1 MEVAT
6 DGIYFIIYVTYIIV
20 TTTCFALSSVL
31 YLTKGIK
38 TPLSNNKSYIKGKNL
53 IATGILMEG
62 FVHLLMFITIV
73 LGYDY
78 QNMYEFVIPTIF
90 FIQIIVIYA
99 GLQTFLYSKV
109 NVSYRLGVYMSV
121 PIVVIA
127 LIHYAI
133 FFIPGIHAIVDSN
146 NLTASYDAYLECATS
161 RVLDA
166 LLTAYVV
173 TISSIGIYFLVV
185 SKVRFLS
192 HIRHY
197 HDGEV
202 CSKCTWIHILVWS
215 LIVFYIL
222 CCVTIL
228 VTTPEFNVT
237 SLWTQFVLSII
248 ITISTLNI
256 QEIYLHLGKAFGNAD
271 TNGETQQTEAAANGD
286 DNGEEP
292 DPESNDGDP
301 ISVIIDRWINRGDR
315 PYLAEGLTINKVAEQ
330 MNLNKRL
337 LSQYLNNVLCQN
349 FNAWLNEL
357 KVNEVK
363 RIIEEEPSQNFNNIA
378 NRVGFNDAAAMTKIF
393 KSVCGMTPTM
403 YRNSLIKM
411 K

>member
-1 MEVAT
+1 ME
-6 DGIYFIIYVTYIIV
+6 DIYFIIYLTYIIV
-20 TTTCFALSSVL
+20 TATCFALSSVL

-53 IATGILMEG
+53 IATSILMEG
-62 FVHLLMFITIV
+62 FVHLLMFITIL

-90 FIQIIVIYA
+90 FVQVIVIYA

-109 NVSYRLGVYMSV
+109 NVSYRLGVYMTL

-133 FFIPGIHAIVDSN
+133 FFIPSLHALVDGD
-146 NLTASYDAYLECATS
+146 NLTASYDAYLKCATS

-173 TISSIGIYFLVV
+173 IITSIGVYFLVV

-192 HIRHY
+192 HIRQY
-197 HDGEV
+197 HDGEE
-202 CSKCTWIHILVWS
+202 CSKCMWIHTLVWS
-215 LIVFYIL
+215 LIVFYVL
-222 CCVTIL
+222 CCITIL

-237 SLWTQFVLSII
+237 SLWIQFVLSII

-271 TNGETQQTEAAANGD
+271 TNGETQQIEAADNGD
-286 DNGEEP
+286 
-292 DPESNDGDP
+292 DP
-301 ISVIIDRWINRGDR
+301 ISVIIDRWVNRGDR
-315 PYLAEGLTINKVAEQ
+315 PYLAKGLTVNQVAEQ
-330 MNLNKRL
+330 MCLNKRL
-337 LSQYLNNVLCQN
+337 LSQYLNNVLNQN
-349 FNAWLNEL
+349 FNAWLNDL
-357 KVNEVK
+357 KVKEVK
-363 RIIEEEPSQNFNNIA
+363 RIIEEEPSQNFNTIA
-378 NRVGFNDAAAMTKIF
+378 NRVGFNDAPSMTKIF
-393 KSVCGMTPTM
+393 KSVCGMTPIM
-403 YRNSLIKM
+403 YRNSLEKE
-411 K
+411 

>member
-1 MEVAT
+1 MEAAI

-53 IATGILMEG
+53 IATSLLLEGI
-62 FVHLLMFITIV
+62 VHLLMFITIV

-78 QNMYEFVIPTIF
+78 QNMYEFAIPTIF
-90 FIQIIVIYA
+90 FVQVIVIYA
-99 GLQTFLYSKV
+99 GVQTFFYSKV

-133 FFIPGIHAIVDSN
+133 FFIPSLHALVDSD

-173 TISSIGIYFLVV
+173 VITSIGVYFLVV

-222 CCVTIL
+222 CCITIL

-271 TNGETQQTEAAANGD
+271 TNGETQQTEAA
-286 DNGEEP
+286 DNG
-292 DPESNDGDP
+292 GDP
-301 ISVIIDRWINRGDR
+301 ISVIIDRWVNRGDH
-315 PYLAEGLTINKVAEQ
+315 PYLAEGLTVNKVAEQ
-330 MNLNKRL
+330 MCLNKRL
-337 LSQYLNNVLCQN
+337 LSQYLNNVLNQN
-349 FNAWLNEL
+349 FNTWLNEL
-357 KVNEVK
+357 KVKEVK
-363 RIIEEEPSQNFNNIA
+363 RIIEEEPSQSFNTIA
-378 NRVGFNDAAAMTKIF
+378 IRVGFTDALSMTKIF

-403 YRNSLIKM
+403 YRNSLQKE
-411 K
+411 

>member
-1 MEVAT
+1 MEAAI

-53 IATGILMEG
+53 IATSLLMEG

-90 FIQIIVIYA
+90 FVQVIVIYA

-109 NVSYRLGVYMSV
+109 NVSYRLGVYMSL

-133 FFIPGIHAIVDSN
+133 FFIPSLHALVDSD
-146 NLTASYDAYLECATS
+146 NLTASYDAYLECTTS

-173 TISSIGIYFLVV
+173 VITSIGVYFLVV

-197 HDGEV
+197 HDGEI

-271 TNGETQQTEAAANGD
+271 TNGETQQTEAADNGD
-286 DNGEEP
+286 
-292 DPESNDGDP
+292 DP
-301 ISVIIDRWINRGDR
+301 ISVIIDRWVNRGDR
-315 PYLAEGLTINKVAEQ
+315 PYLADGLTVNKVAEQ
-330 MNLNKRL
+330 MCLNKRL
-337 LSQYLNNVLCQN
+337 LSQYLNNVLNQN
-349 FNAWLNEL
+349 FNTWLNEL
-357 KVNEVK
+357 KVKEVK
-363 RIIEEEPSQNFNNIA
+363 RIIEEEPSQSFNTIA
-378 NRVGFNDAAAMTKIF
+378 NRVGFTDAPSMTKIF

-403 YRNSLIKM
+403 YRNSLQKE
-411 K
+411 

>member
-6 DGIYFIIYVTYIIV
+6 NGIYFIIYVTYIIV

-53 IATGILMEG
+53 IATSLLLEG
-62 FVHLLMFITIV
+62 FVHLLMFITTV

-133 FFIPGIHAIVDSN
+133 FFIPSLHALVDSD
-146 NLTASYDAYLECATS
+146 NLTASYDAYLECTTS

-173 TISSIGIYFLVV
+173 VITSIGVYFLVV

-197 HDGEV
+197 HDGEI

-256 QEIYLHLGKAFGNAD
+256 QEIYLNLGPAFGNA
-271 TNGETQQTEAAANGD
+271 NANSEEQQTDAAANGD

-292 DPESNDGDP
+292 ATESNDGDP
-301 ISVIIDRWINRGDR
+301 ISVIIDRWVNRGDR
-315 PYLAEGLTINKVAEQ
+315 PYLADGLTVNKVAEQ
-330 MNLNKRL
+330 MCLNKRL
-337 LSQYLNNVLCQN
+337 FSQYLNNVLNQN

-357 KVNEVK
+357 KV
-363 RIIEEEPSQNFNNIA
+363 
-378 NRVGFNDAAAMTKIF
+378 
-393 KSVCGMTPTM
+393 
-403 YRNSLIKM
+403 
-411 K
+411 

>member
-6 DGIYFIIYVTYIIV
+6 EGIYFIIYVTYIIV

-31 YLTKGIK
+31 FLTKGIK

-62 FVHLLMFITIV
+62 FVHFLMFITIV
-73 LGYDY
+73 LGYKY

-90 FIQIIVIYA
+90 FVQVIIIYA
-99 GLQTFLYSKV
+99 GLQTFMCSKV
-109 NVSYRLGVYMSV
+109 NVSYRLGVYMSL
-121 PIVVIA
+121 PIVAIA
-127 LIHYAI
+127 LVHYAI
-133 FFIPGIHAIVDSN
+133 FFIPDLHALVDDGIDM
-146 NLTASYDAYLECATS
+146 ASYDAYLECATS

-173 TISSIGIYFLVV
+173 TISSIGIYFLTV
-185 SKVRFLS
+185 SKIRFLA
-192 HIRHY
+192 HIRKY
-197 HDGEV
+197 HNGEER
-202 CSKCTWIHILVWS
+202 SKCTWIHILVWS
-215 LIVFYIL
+215 LIVFYVL
-222 CCVTIL
+222 CCFTIL

-237 SLWTQFVLSII
+237 SLWIQFVLSII

-256 QEIYLHLGKAFGNAD
+256 QEIYLHLGQAFANASTNVEEQKADDAIDGA
-271 TNGETQQTEAAANGD
+271 
-286 DNGEEP
+286 DNGE
-292 DPESNDGDP
+292 DTAPENTDGDP
-301 ISVIIDRWINRGDR
+301 ISVIIDRWLNRSDR

-349 FNAWLNEL
+349 FNAWINEL

-363 RIIEEEPSQNFNNIA
+363 RIIEEEPSQNFNTIA
-378 NRVGFNDAAAMTKIF
+378 NRVGFNDAPAMTKVF

-403 YRNSLIKM
+403 YRNSLIKKM
-411 K
+411 

>member
-62 FVHLLMFITIV
+62 LRTPLLMFITIV

-146 NLTASYDAYLECATS
+146 NLAASYDAP
-161 RVLDA
+161 
-166 LLTAYVV
+166 
-173 TISSIGIYFLVV
+173 I
-185 SKVRFLS
+185 LS
-192 HIRHY
+192 VPRR
-197 HDGEV
+197 V
-202 CSKCTWIHILVWS
+202 CST
-215 LIVFYIL
+215 L
-222 CCVTIL
+222 CL
-228 VTTPEFNVT
+228 P
-237 SLWTQFVLSII
+237 
-248 ITISTLNI
+248 
-256 QEIYLHLGKAFGNAD
+256 
-271 TNGETQQTEAAANGD
+271 
-286 DNGEEP
+286 
-292 DPESNDGDP
+292 
-301 ISVIIDRWINRGDR
+301 
-315 PYLAEGLTINKVAEQ
+315 
-330 MNLNKRL
+330 
-337 LSQYLNNVLCQN
+337 
-349 FNAWLNEL
+349 
-357 KVNEVK
+357 
-363 RIIEEEPSQNFNNIA
+363 
-378 NRVGFNDAAAMTKIF
+378 
-393 KSVCGMTPTM
+393 PT
-403 YRNSLIKM
+403 
-411 K
+411 

>member
-1 MEVAT
+1 MEAAI

-53 IATGILMEG
+53 IATSLLLEGI
-62 FVHLLMFITIV
+62 VHLLMFITIV

-78 QNMYEFVIPTIF
+78 QNMYEFAIPTIF
-90 FIQIIVIYA
+90 FVQVIVIY
-99 GLQTFLYSKV
+99 GGVQTFLYSKV
-109 NVSYRLGVYMSV
+109 NVSYRLGVYMSL

-133 FFIPGIHAIVDSN
+133 FFIPDIHAIADSD
-146 NLTASYDAYLECATS
+146 NLTASYDAYLECTTS

-173 TISSIGIYFLVV
+173 VITSIGVYFLVV

-215 LIVFYIL
+215 LIAFYIL

-271 TNGETQQTEAAANGD
+271 TNGETQQTEAADNGD
-286 DNGEEP
+286 
-292 DPESNDGDP
+292 DP
-301 ISVIIDRWINRGDR
+301 ISVIIDRWVNRSDR
-315 PYLAEGLTINKVAEQ
+315 PYLAEGLTVNKVAEQ
-330 MNLNKRL
+330 MCLNKRL
-337 LSQYLNNVLCQN
+337 LSQYLNNVLNQN
-349 FNAWLNEL
+349 FNTWLNEL
-357 KVNEVK
+357 KVKEVK
-363 RIIEEEPSQNFNNIA
+363 RIIEEEPSQSFNTIA
-378 NRVGFNDAAAMTKIF
+378 IRVGFSDAPSMTKIF

-403 YRNSLIKM
+403 YRNSLQKE
-411 K
+411 

>member
-90 FIQIIVIYA
+90 FI
-99 GLQTFLYSKV
+99 
-109 NVSYRLGVYMSV
+109 
-121 PIVVIA
+121 
-127 LIHYAI
+127 
-133 FFIPGIHAIVDSN
+133 PGIHAIVDSN
-146 NLTASYDAYLECATS
+146 NLAASYDAYLECATS

-271 TNGETQQTEAAANGD
+271 TNGETQ
-286 DNGEEP
+286 
-292 DPESNDGDP
+292 
-301 ISVIIDRWINRGDR
+301 
-315 PYLAEGLTINKVAEQ
+315 
-330 MNLNKRL
+330 
-337 LSQYLNNVLCQN
+337 
-349 FNAWLNEL
+349 
-357 KVNEVK
+357 
-363 RIIEEEPSQNFNNIA
+363 
-378 NRVGFNDAAAMTKIF
+378 
-393 KSVCGMTPTM
+393 
-403 YRNSLIKM
+403 
-411 K
+411 

>member
-6 DGIYFIIYVTYIIV
+6 NGLFFIIYVTYIIV

-38 TPLSNNKSYIKGKNL
+38 TPLSNNKSYIRGKNL
-53 IATGILMEG
+53 LATGILLEG
-62 FVHLLMFITIV
+62 IVHLLMFITIV
-73 LGYDY
+73 LGYKY
-78 QNMYEFVIPTIF
+78 QNMYEFVIPSIF
-90 FIQIIVIYA
+90 FVQVIIIYA

-109 NVSYRLGVYMSV
+109 NVSYRLGVYMTL

-133 FFIPGIHAIVDSN
+133 FFIPSLHALVDGD
-146 NLTASYDAYLECATS
+146 NLTASYDAYLKCATS

-173 TISSIGIYFLVV
+173 VITSIGVYFLVV

-197 HDGEV
+197 HDGEE
-202 CSKCTWIHILVWS
+202 CSKCMWIHTLVWS
-215 LIVFYIL
+215 LIVFYVL
-222 CCVTIL
+222 CCITIL

-237 SLWTQFVLSII
+237 SLWIQFVLSII

-256 QEIYLHLGKAFGNAD
+256 QEIYLHLSPAFGNANA
-271 TNGETQQTEAAANGD
+271 NGEEQQTDAAANGD

-292 DPESNDGDP
+292 ATESNEGDP
-301 ISVIIDRWINRGDR
+301 ISVIIDRWVNRGDR
-315 PYLAEGLTINKVAEQ
+315 PYLAEGLTVNKVAEQ
-330 MNLNKRL
+330 MCLNKRL
-337 LSQYLNNVLCQN
+337 LSQYLNNVLNQN

-357 KVNEVK
+357 KVKEVK
-363 RIIEEEPSQNFNNIA
+363 RIIEEEPSQNFNTIA
-378 NRVGFNDAAAMTKIF
+378 NRVGFNDAPSMTKIF
-393 KSVCGMTPTM
+393 KAVCGMTPTM
-403 YRNSLIKM
+403 YRNSLDKE
-411 K
+411 

>member
-31 YLTKGIK
+31 FLTKGIK

-62 FVHLLMFITIV
+62 FVHFLMFITIV
-73 LGYDY
+73 LGYKY

-90 FIQIIVIYA
+90 FVQVIIIYA
-99 GLQTFLYSKV
+99 GLQTFMYSKV
-109 NVSYRLGVYMSV
+109 NVSYRLGVYMSL
-121 PIVVIA
+121 PIVAIA

-133 FFIPGIHAIVDSN
+133 FFIPDLHALVDGDN
-146 NLTASYDAYLECATS
+146 AMASYDAYLECATS

-173 TISSIGIYFLVV
+173 TISSIGIYFLTV
-185 SKVRFLS
+185 SKIRFLD
-192 HIRHY
+192 HIRKY
-197 HDGEV
+197 HDGEENG
-202 CSKCTWIHILVWS
+202 KCAWMHV
-215 LIVFYIL
+215 LIWTQIIFYVL

-237 SLWTQFVLSII
+237 SLWIQFVLFII

-256 QEIYLHLGKAFGNAD
+256 QEIYLHLGPAFGNASTD
-271 TNGETQQTEAAANGD
+271 GEAQQADGA
-286 DNGEEP
+286 DNGVETE
-292 DPESNDGDP
+292 PESNDGDP
-301 ISVIIDRWINRGDR
+301 ISVIIDRWVNRGDR
-315 PYLAEGLTINKVAEQ
+315 PYLADGLTVNKVAEQ
-330 MNLNKRL
+330 MCLNKRL
-337 LSQYLNNVLCQN
+337 LSQYLNNVLNQN
-349 FNAWLNEL
+349 FNAWINDL

-363 RIIEEEPSQNFNNIA
+363 RIIEEEPSQNFNTIA

-403 YRNSLIKM
+403 YRNSLIK
-411 K
+411 KK

>member
-6 DGIYFIIYVTYIIV
+6 EGIYFIIYVTYIIV

-31 YLTKGIK
+31 FLTKGIK

-62 FVHLLMFITIV
+62 FVHFLMFITIV
-73 LGYDY
+73 LGYKY

-90 FIQIIVIYA
+90 FVQVIIIYA
-99 GLQTFLYSKV
+99 GLQTFMYSKV
-109 NVSYRLGVYMSV
+109 NVSYRLGVYMSL
-121 PIVVIA
+121 PIVAIA
-127 LIHYAI
+127 LVHYAI
-133 FFIPGIHAIVDSN
+133 FFIPDLHALVDDGIDM
-146 NLTASYDAYLECATS
+146 ASYDAYLECATS

-173 TISSIGIYFLVV
+173 TISSIGIYFLTV
-185 SKVRFLS
+185 SKIRFLD
-192 HIRHY
+192 HIRKY
-197 HDGEV
+197 HDGEENG
-202 CSKCTWIHILVWS
+202 KCAWMHV
-215 LIVFYIL
+215 LIWTQIIFYVL

-237 SLWTQFVLSII
+237 SLWIQFVLSII

-256 QEIYLHLGKAFGNAD
+256 QEIYLHLGQAFGNASTD
-271 TNGETQQTEAAANGD
+271 VEEQKADDAIDGA
-286 DNGEEP
+286 DNGE
-292 DPESNDGDP
+292 DTVPENTDGDP
-301 ISVIIDRWINRGDR
+301 ISVIIDRWLNRSDR

-349 FNAWLNEL
+349 FNAWINEL

-363 RIIEEEPSQNFNNIA
+363 RIIEEEPSQNFNTIA
-378 NRVGFNDAAAMTKIF
+378 NRVGFNDAPAMTKVF

-403 YRNSLIKM
+403 YRNSLVK
-411 K
+411 

>member
-1 MEVAT
+1 
-6 DGIYFIIYVTYIIV
+6 
-20 TTTCFALSSVL
+20 
-31 YLTKGIK
+31 
-38 TPLSNNKSYIKGKNL
+38 
-53 IATGILMEG
+53 
-62 FVHLLMFITIV
+62 
-73 LGYDY
+73 
-78 QNMYEFVIPTIF
+78 
-90 FIQIIVIYA
+90 
-99 GLQTFLYSKV
+99 
-109 NVSYRLGVYMSV
+109 MS
-121 PIVVIA
+121 P
-127 LIHYAI
+127 
-133 FFIPGIHAIVDSN
+133 
-146 NLTASYDAYLECATS
+146 YDAYLECATS

-403 YRNSLIKM
+403 YRNSLIK
-411 K
+411 KK

>member
-6 DGIYFIIYVTYIIV
+6 EGIYFIIYVTYIIV

-31 YLTKGIK
+31 FLTKGIK

-62 FVHLLMFITIV
+62 FVHFLMFITIV
-73 LGYDY
+73 LGYRY

-90 FIQIIVIYA
+90 FVQVIIIYA
-99 GLQTFLYSKV
+99 GLQTFMYSKV
-109 NVSYRLGVYMSV
+109 NVSYRLGVYMSL
-121 PIVVIA
+121 PIVAIV

-133 FFIPGIHAIVDSN
+133 FFIPGLHALVDGDIDM
-146 NLTASYDAYLECATS
+146 TSYDAYLECATS

-173 TISSIGIYFLVV
+173 TISSIGIYFLTV
-185 SKVRFLS
+185 SKIRFLA
-192 HIRHY
+192 HIRKY
-197 HDGEV
+197 HNGEER
-202 CSKCTWIHILVWS
+202 SKCTWIHILVWS
-215 LIVFYIL
+215 LIVFYVL
-222 CCVTIL
+222 CCFTIL

-237 SLWTQFVLSII
+237 SLWIQFVLSII

-256 QEIYLHLGKAFGNAD
+256 QEIYLHLGQAFANASTNVEEQKADDAIDGA
-271 TNGETQQTEAAANGD
+271 
-286 DNGEEP
+286 DNGAET
-292 DPESNDGDP
+292 DSESNDGDP

-337 LSQYLNNVLCQN
+337 LSQYLIMCCV
-349 FNAWLNEL
+349 
-357 KVNEVK
+357 
-363 RIIEEEPSQNFNNIA
+363 RIS
-378 NRVGFNDAAAMTKIF
+378 
-393 KSVCGMTPTM
+393 TPG
-403 YRNSLIKM
+403 
-411 K
+411 

>member
-6 DGIYFIIYVTYIIV
+6 EGIYFIIYVTYIIV

-31 YLTKGIK
+31 FLTKGIK

-62 FVHLLMFITIV
+62 FVHFLMFITIV

-90 FIQIIVIYA
+90 FVQVIIIYA
-99 GLQTFLYSKV
+99 GLQTFMYSKV
-109 NVSYRLGVYMSV
+109 NVSYRLGVYMSL
-121 PIVVIA
+121 PIVAIA
-127 LIHYAI
+127 LVHYAI
-133 FFIPGIHAIVDSN
+133 FFIPDLHALVDDGIDM
-146 NLTASYDAYLECATS
+146 ASYDAYLECATS

-166 LLTAYVV
+166 LLTAYIV
-173 TISSIGIYFLVV
+173 TITSIGVYFLTV
-185 SKVRFLS
+185 SKIRFLA
-192 HIRHY
+192 HIRKY
-197 HDGEV
+197 HNGEER
-202 CSKCTWIHILVWS
+202 SKCTWIHVLVWS
-215 LIVFYIL
+215 LIVFYVL
-222 CCVTIL
+222 CCFTIL

-237 SLWTQFVLSII
+237 SLWIQFVLSII

-256 QEIYLHLGKAFGNAD
+256 QEIYLHLGQAFANASTNVEEQKADDAIDGA
-271 TNGETQQTEAAANGD
+271 
-286 DNGEEP
+286 DNGE
-292 DPESNDGDP
+292 DTAPENTDGDP
-301 ISVIIDRWINRGDR
+301 ISVIIDRWLNRSDR

-349 FNAWLNEL
+349 FNAWINEL

-363 RIIEEEPSQNFNNIA
+363 RIIEEEPSQNFNTIA
-378 NRVGFNDAAAMTKIF
+378 NRVGFNDAPAMTKVF

-403 YRNSLIKM
+403 YRNSLVK
-411 K
+411 

>member
-1 MEVAT
+1 ME
-6 DGIYFIIYVTYIIV
+6 DIYFIIYLTYIIV
-20 TTTCFALSSVL
+20 TATCFTLSSVL

-53 IATGILMEG
+53 IATSILMEG
-62 FVHLLMFITIV
+62 FVHLLMFITIL

-90 FIQIIVIYA
+90 FVQVIVIYA

-109 NVSYRLGVYMSV
+109 NVSYRLGVYMTL

-133 FFIPGIHAIVDSN
+133 FFIPSLHALVDGD
-146 NLTASYDAYLECATS
+146 NLTASYDAYLKCATS

-173 TISSIGIYFLVV
+173 IITSIGVYFLVV

-192 HIRHY
+192 HIRQY
-197 HDGEV
+197 HDGEE
-202 CSKCTWIHILVWS
+202 CSKCMWIHTLVWS
-215 LIVFYIL
+215 LIVFYVL
-222 CCVTIL
+222 CCITIL

-237 SLWTQFVLSII
+237 SLWIQFVLSII

-271 TNGETQQTEAAANGD
+271 ANDETQQTDGAAD
-286 DNGEEP
+286 GEEP
-292 DPESNDGDP
+292 ATESNEGDP
-301 ISVIIDRWINRGDR
+301 ISVIIDRWVNTGDR
-315 PYLAEGLTINKVAEQ
+315 PYLAEGLTVNKVAEQ
-330 MNLNKRL
+330 MCLNKRL
-337 LSQYLNNVLCQN
+337 FSQYLNNVLNQN
-349 FNAWLNEL
+349 FNAWLNDL
-357 KVNEVK
+357 KVKEVK
-363 RIIEEEPSQNFNNIA
+363 RIIEEEPSQNFNTIA
-378 NRVGFNDAAAMTKIF
+378 NRVGFNDAPSMTKIF

-403 YRNSLIKM
+403 YRNSLEKE
-411 K
+411 

>member
-6 DGIYFIIYVTYIIV
+6 NGLYFIIYVTYIIV

-53 IATGILMEG
+53 LATGILLEG
-62 FVHLLMFITIV
+62 IVHLLMFITIV
-73 LGYDY
+73 LGYRY
-78 QNMYEFVIPTIF
+78 QNMYEFVIPSIF
-90 FIQIIVIYA
+90 FVQVIIIYA

-109 NVSYRLGVYMSV
+109 NVSYRLGVYMTL
-121 PIVVIA
+121 PIVVIS

-133 FFIPGIHAIVDSN
+133 FFIPSLHALVDGD
-146 NLTASYDAYLECATS
+146 NLTASYDAYLKCATS

-173 TISSIGIYFLVV
+173 IITSIGVYFLVV

-197 HDGEV
+197 HDGEE
-202 CSKCTWIHILVWS
+202 CSKCMWIHTLVWS
-215 LIVFYIL
+215 LIVFYVL

-237 SLWTQFVLSII
+237 SLWIQFVLSII

-256 QEIYLHLGKAFGNAD
+256 QEIYLHLSPAFGNA
-271 TNGETQQTEAAANGD
+271 NANSEEQQTDAATDGD
-286 DNGEEP
+286 ENREEP
-292 DPESNDGDP
+292 ATESNEGDP
-301 ISVIIDRWINRGDR
+301 ISVIIDRWVNRGDR
-315 PYLAEGLTINKVAEQ
+315 PYLAEGLTVNKVAEQ
-330 MNLNKRL
+330 MCLNKRL
-337 LSQYLNNVLCQN
+337 LSQYLNNVLNQN

-357 KVNEVK
+357 KVKEVK
-363 RIIEEEPSQNFNNIA
+363 RIIEEEPSQNFNTIA
-378 NRVGFNDAAAMTKIF
+378 NRVGFNDAPSMTKIF
-393 KSVCGMTPTM
+393 KAVCGMTPTM
-403 YRNSLIKM
+403 YRNSLEKE
-411 K
+411 

>member
-1 MEVAT
+1 MEAAI

-53 IATGILMEG
+53 IATSLLLEGI
-62 FVHLLMFITIV
+62 VHLLMFITIV

-78 QNMYEFVIPTIF
+78 QNMYEFAIPSIF
-90 FIQIIVIYA
+90 FVQVIVIYA
-99 GLQTFLYSKV
+99 GVQTFLYSKV
-109 NVSYRLGVYMSV
+109 NVSYRLGVYMSL

-133 FFIPGIHAIVDSN
+133 FFIPSLHALVDSD

-173 TISSIGIYFLVV
+173 VITSIGVYFLVV

-215 LIVFYIL
+215 LIVFYVL

-271 TNGETQQTEAAANGD
+271 TNDETQQTEAVDNGD
-286 DNGEEP
+286 
-292 DPESNDGDP
+292 DP
-301 ISVIIDRWINRGDR
+301 ISVIIDRWVNRGDR
-315 PYLAEGLTINKVAEQ
+315 PYLAEGLTVNKVAEQ
-330 MNLNKRL
+330 MCLNKRL
-337 LSQYLNNVLCQN
+337 LSQYLNNVLNQN
-349 FNAWLNEL
+349 FNTWLNDL
-357 KVNEVK
+357 KVKEVK
-363 RIIEEEPSQNFNNIA
+363 RIIEEEPSQSFNTIA
-378 NRVGFNDAAAMTKIF
+378 IRVGFSDAPSMTKIF

-403 YRNSLIKM
+403 YRNSLQKE
-411 K
+411 

>member
-6 DGIYFIIYVTYIIV
+6 EGIYFIIYVTYIIV

-31 YLTKGIK
+31 FLTKGIK

-62 FVHLLMFITIV
+62 FVHFLMFITIV
-73 LGYDY
+73 LGYKY

-90 FIQIIVIYA
+90 FVQVIIIYA
-99 GLQTFLYSKV
+99 GLQTFMYSKV
-109 NVSYRLGVYMSV
+109 NVSYRLGVYMSL
-121 PIVVIA
+121 PIVAIA
-127 LIHYAI
+127 LVHYAI
-133 FFIPGIHAIVDSN
+133 FFIPDLHALVDDGIDM
-146 NLTASYDAYLECATS
+146 ASYDAYLECATS

-173 TISSIGIYFLVV
+173 TISSIGIYFLTI
-185 SKVRFLS
+185 SKIRFLD
-192 HIRHY
+192 HIRKY
-197 HDGEV
+197 HDGEENG
-202 CSKCTWIHILVWS
+202 KCAWMHV
-215 LIVFYIL
+215 LIWTQIIFYVL

-237 SLWTQFVLSII
+237 SLWIQFVLSII

-256 QEIYLHLGKAFGNAD
+256 QEIYLHLGPAFANASTNVEEQKADDAIDGA
-271 TNGETQQTEAAANGD
+271 
-286 DNGEEP
+286 DNGE
-292 DPESNDGDP
+292 DTAPENTDGDP
-301 ISVIIDRWINRGDR
+301 ISVIIDRWLNRSDR

-349 FNAWLNEL
+349 FNAWINEL

-363 RIIEEEPSQNFNNIA
+363 RIIEEEPSQNFNTIA
-378 NRVGFNDAAAMTKIF
+378 NRVGFNDAPAMTKVF

-403 YRNSLIKM
+403 YRNSLVK
-411 K
+411 

>member
-6 DGIYFIIYVTYIIV
+6 NGLYFIIYVTYIIV

-53 IATGILMEG
+53 LATGILMEG
-62 FVHLLMFITIV
+62 IVHLLMFITIV
-73 LGYDY
+73 LGYRY
-78 QNMYEFVIPTIF
+78 QNMYEFVIPSIF
-90 FIQIIVIYA
+90 FVQVIIIYA

-109 NVSYRLGVYMSV
+109 NVSYRLGVYMTL
-121 PIVVIA
+121 PILVIF

-133 FFIPGIHAIVDSN
+133 FFIPALHALVDGD
-146 NLTASYDAYLECATS
+146 NLTASYDAYLKCATS

-173 TISSIGIYFLVV
+173 IITSIGVYFLVV

-197 HDGEV
+197 HDGEE

-215 LIVFYIL
+215 LIVFYVL
-222 CCVTIL
+222 CCITIL

-237 SLWTQFVLSII
+237 SLWIQFVLSII

-256 QEIYLHLGKAFGNAD
+256 QEIYLHLSPAFGNANAND
-271 TNGETQQTEAAANGD
+271 ETQQTDGAE
-286 DNGEEP
+286 NGEENREEP
-292 DPESNDGDP
+292 ATESNEGDP
-301 ISVIIDRWINRGDR
+301 ISVIIDRWVNRGDR
-315 PYLAEGLTINKVAEQ
+315 PYLAEGLTVNKVAEQ
-330 MNLNKRL
+330 MCLNKRL
-337 LSQYLNNVLCQN
+337 LSQYLNNVLNQN

-357 KVNEVK
+357 KVKEVK
-363 RIIEEEPSQNFNNIA
+363 RIIEEEPSQNFNTIA
-378 NRVGFNDAAAMTKIF
+378 NRVGFNDAPSMTKIF
-393 KSVCGMTPTM
+393 KAVCGMTPTM
-403 YRNSLIKM
+403 YRNSLDKE
-411 K
+411 

>member
-6 DGIYFIIYVTYIIV
+6 EGIYFIIYVTYIIV

-31 YLTKGIK
+31 FLTKGIK

-62 FVHLLMFITIV
+62 FVHFLMFITIV
-73 LGYDY
+73 LGYKY

-90 FIQIIVIYA
+90 FVQVIIIYA
-99 GLQTFLYSKV
+99 GLQTFMYSKV
-109 NVSYRLGVYMSV
+109 NVSYRLGVYMSL
-121 PIVVIA
+121 PIVAIA
-127 LIHYAI
+127 LVHYAI
-133 FFIPGIHAIVDSN
+133 FFIPDLHALVDDGIDM
-146 NLTASYDAYLECATS
+146 ASYDAYLECATS

-173 TISSIGIYFLVV
+173 TISSIGIYFLTV
-185 SKVRFLS
+185 SKIRFLD
-192 HIRHY
+192 HIRKY
-197 HDGEV
+197 HDGEENG
-202 CSKCTWIHILVWS
+202 KCAWMHV
-215 LIVFYIL
+215 LIWTQIIFYVL

-237 SLWTQFVLSII
+237 SLWIQFVLSII

-256 QEIYLHLGKAFGNAD
+256 QEIYLHLGPAFGNASTD
-271 TNGETQQTEAAANGD
+271 VEELKADDAIDGA
-286 DNGEEP
+286 DNGE
-292 DPESNDGDP
+292 DTVPENTDGDP
-301 ISVIIDRWINRGDR
+301 ISVIIDRWLNRSDR

-349 FNAWLNEL
+349 FNAWINEL

-363 RIIEEEPSQNFNNIA
+363 RIIEEEPSQNFNTIA
-378 NRVGFNDAAAMTKIF
+378 NRVGFNDAPAMTKVF

-403 YRNSLIKM
+403 YRNSLVK
-411 K
+411 

>member
-6 DGIYFIIYVTYIIV
+6 EGIYFIIYVTYIIV

-31 YLTKGIK
+31 FLTKGIK

-62 FVHLLMFITIV
+62 FVHFLMFITIV
-73 LGYDY
+73 LGYKY

-90 FIQIIVIYA
+90 FVQVIIIYA
-99 GLQTFLYSKV
+99 GLQTFMYSKV
-109 NVSYRLGVYMSV
+109 NVSYRLGVYMSL
-121 PIVVIA
+121 PIVAIA
-127 LIHYAI
+127 LVHYAI
-133 FFIPGIHAIVDSN
+133 FFIPDLHALVDDGIDM
-146 NLTASYDAYLECATS
+146 ASYDAYLECATS
-161 RVLDA
+161 QVLDA

-173 TISSIGIYFLVV
+173 TISSIGIYFLTV
-185 SKVRFLS
+185 SKIRFLD
-192 HIRHY
+192 HIRKY
-197 HDGEV
+197 HDGEENG
-202 CSKCTWIHILVWS
+202 KCAWMHV
-215 LIVFYIL
+215 LIWTQIIFYVL

-237 SLWTQFVLSII
+237 SLWIQFVLSII

-256 QEIYLHLGKAFGNAD
+256 QEIYLHLGPAFGNASTD
-271 TNGETQQTEAAANGD
+271 VEEQKADDAIDGA
-286 DNGEEP
+286 DNGE
-292 DPESNDGDP
+292 DTVPENTDGDP
-301 ISVIIDRWINRGDR
+301 ISVIIDRWLNRSDR

-349 FNAWLNEL
+349 FNAWINEL

-363 RIIEEEPSQNFNNIA
+363 RIIEEEPSQNFNTIA
-378 NRVGFNDAAAMTKIF
+378 NRVGFNDAPAMTKVF

-403 YRNSLIKM
+403 YRNSLVK
-411 K
+411 

>member
-90 FIQIIVIYA
+90 FVQIIIIYA
-99 GLQTFLYSKV
+99 GLQTFMYSKI
-109 NVSYRLGVYMSV
+109 NVSYKLGVYMSL
-121 PIVVIA
+121 PIVAIA
-127 LIHYAI
+127 LVHYAI

-173 TISSIGIYFLVV
+173 TISSIGVYFLTV
-185 SKVRFLS
+185 SKIRFLAQ
-192 HIRHY
+192 IRKY
-197 HDGEV
+197 HNGEER
-202 CSKCTWIHILVWS
+202 SKCTWIHILVWS
-215 LIVFYIL
+215 LIVFYVL
-222 CCVTIL
+222 CCFTIL

-237 SLWTQFVLSII
+237 SLWIQFVLSII

-256 QEIYLHLGKAFGNAD
+256 QEIYLHLGPAFGNVSTDGEAQKAD
-271 TNGETQQTEAAANGD
+271 GATDGA
-286 DNGEEP
+286 DNGAGT

-301 ISVIIDRWINRGDR
+301 ISVIIDRWINRDDR
-315 PYLAEGLTINKVAEQ
+315 PYLADGLTINKVAEQ

-349 FNAWLNEL
+349 FNAWINEL

-363 RIIEEEPSQNFNNIA
+363 RIIEE
-378 NRVGFNDAAAMTKIF
+378 
-393 KSVCGMTPTM
+393 
-403 YRNSLIKM
+403 
-411 K
+411 

>member
-6 DGIYFIIYVTYIIV
+6 EGIYFIIYVTYIIV

-31 YLTKGIK
+31 FLTKGIK
-38 TPLSNNKSYIKGKNL
+38 TPLSNNKSYINGKNL

-73 LGYDY
+73 LGYKY

-90 FIQIIVIYA
+90 FVQVIIIYA
-99 GLQTFLYSKV
+99 GLQTFMYSKV
-109 NVSYRLGVYMSV
+109 NVSYRLGVYMSL
-121 PIVVIA
+121 PIVAIA
-127 LIHYAI
+127 LVHYAI
-133 FFIPGIHAIVDSN
+133 FFIPDLHALVDDGIDM
-146 NLTASYDAYLECATS
+146 ASYDAYLECATS

-173 TISSIGIYFLVV
+173 TISSIGIYFLTV
-185 SKVRFLS
+185 SKIRFLD
-192 HIRHY
+192 HIRKY
-197 HDGEV
+197 HDGEENG
-202 CSKCTWIHILVWS
+202 KCAWMHV
-215 LIVFYIL
+215 LIWTQIIFYVL

-237 SLWTQFVLSII
+237 SLWIQFVLSII

-256 QEIYLHLGKAFGNAD
+256 QEIYLHLGPAFGNASTD
-271 TNGETQQTEAAANGD
+271 VEEQKADDAIDGA
-286 DNGEEP
+286 DNGE
-292 DPESNDGDP
+292 DTAPENTDGDP
-301 ISVIIDRWINRGDR
+301 ISVIIDRWLNRSDR

-349 FNAWLNEL
+349 FNAWINEL

-363 RIIEEEPSQNFNNIA
+363 RIIEEEPSQNFNTIA
-378 NRVGFNDAAAMTKIF
+378 NRVGFNDAPAMTKVF

-403 YRNSLIKM
+403 YRNSLVK
-411 K
+411 

>member
-6 DGIYFIIYVTYIIV
+6 EGIYFIIYVTYIIV

-31 YLTKGIK
+31 FLTKGIK

-62 FVHLLMFITIV
+62 FVHFLMFITIV
-73 LGYDY
+73 LGYKY

-90 FIQIIVIYA
+90 FVQVIIIYA
-99 GLQTFLYSKV
+99 GLQTFMYSKV
-109 NVSYRLGVYMSV
+109 NVSYRLGVYMSL
-121 PIVVIA
+121 PIVAIA
-127 LIHYAI
+127 LVHYAI
-133 FFIPGIHAIVDSN
+133 FFIPDLHALVDDGIDM
-146 NLTASYDAYLECATS
+146 ASYDAYLECATS

-173 TISSIGIYFLVV
+173 TISSIGIYFLTV
-185 SKVRFLS
+185 SKIRFLA
-192 HIRHY
+192 HIRKY
-197 HDGEV
+197 HDGEENG
-202 CSKCTWIHILVWS
+202 KCAWMHV
-215 LIVFYIL
+215 LIWTQIIFYVL

-237 SLWTQFVLSII
+237 SLWIQFVLSII

-256 QEIYLHLGKAFGNAD
+256 QEIYLHLGQAFANASTNVEEQKADDAIDGA
-271 TNGETQQTEAAANGD
+271 
-286 DNGEEP
+286 DNGE
-292 DPESNDGDP
+292 DTAPENTDGDP
-301 ISVIIDRWINRGDR
+301 ISVIIDRWLNRSDR

-349 FNAWLNEL
+349 FNAWINEL

-363 RIIEEEPSQNFNNIA
+363 RIIEEEPSQNFNTIA
-378 NRVGFNDAAAMTKIF
+378 NRVGFNDAPAMTKVF

-403 YRNSLIKM
+403 YRNSLVK
-411 K
+411 

>member
-1 MEVAT
+1 MEAAI

-53 IATGILMEG
+53 IATSLLLEGI
-62 FVHLLMFITIV
+62 VHLLMFITIV

-78 QNMYEFVIPTIF
+78 QNMYEFAIPTIF
-90 FIQIIVIYA
+90 FVQVIVIYA
-99 GLQTFLYSKV
+99 GVQTFLYSKV
-109 NVSYRLGVYMSV
+109 NVSYRLGVYMSL

-133 FFIPGIHAIVDSN
+133 FFIPSLHALVDSN

-173 TISSIGIYFLVV
+173 VITSIGVYFLVV

-271 TNGETQQTEAAANGD
+271 TNGETQQTEAADNGD
-286 DNGEEP
+286 
-292 DPESNDGDP
+292 DP
-301 ISVIIDRWINRGDR
+301 ISVIIDRWVNRSDR
-315 PYLAEGLTINKVAEQ
+315 PYLADGLTVNKVAEQ
-330 MNLNKRL
+330 MCLNKRL
-337 LSQYLNNVLCQN
+337 LSQYLNNVLNQN
-349 FNAWLNEL
+349 FNTWL
-357 KVNEVK
+357 KVKEVK
-363 RIIEEEPSQNFNNIA
+363 RIIEEEPSQSFNTIA
-378 NRVGFNDAAAMTKIF
+378 IRVGFTDAPSMTKIF

-403 YRNSLIKM
+403 YRNSLQKE
-411 K
+411 

>member
-6 DGIYFIIYVTYIIV
+6 NGLYFIIYVTYIIV

-53 IATGILMEG
+53 LATSILMEG
-62 FVHLLMFITIV
+62 IVHLLMFITIV
-73 LGYDY
+73 LGYRY
-78 QNMYEFVIPTIF
+78 QNMYEFVIPSIF
-90 FIQIIVIYA
+90 FVQVIVIYA

-109 NVSYRLGVYMSV
+109 NVSYRLGVYMTL
-121 PIVVIA
+121 PIVVIS

-133 FFIPGIHAIVDSN
+133 FFIPSLHALVDGD
-146 NLTASYDAYLECATS
+146 NLTASYDAYLKCATS

-173 TISSIGIYFLVV
+173 IITSIGVYFLVV

-192 HIRHY
+192 HIRQY
-197 HDGEV
+197 HDGEE
-202 CSKCTWIHILVWS
+202 CSKCMWIHILVWS
-215 LIVFYIL
+215 LIVFYVL
-222 CCVTIL
+222 CCITIL

-237 SLWTQFVLSII
+237 SLWIQFVLSII

-271 TNGETQQTEAAANGD
+271 TNGETQQTETAANGD

-292 DPESNDGDP
+292 ATESNDGDP
-301 ISVIIDRWINRGDR
+301 ISVIIDRWVNRGDR
-315 PYLAEGLTINKVAEQ
+315 PYLADGLTVNKVAEQ

-337 LSQYLNNVLCQN
+337 LSQYLNNVLNQN

-357 KVNEVK
+357 KVKEVK
-363 RIIEEEPSQNFNNIA
+363 RIIEEEPSQNFNTIA
-378 NRVGFNDAAAMTKIF
+378 NRVGFTDAPSMTKIF

-403 YRNSLIKM
+403 YRNSLQKE
-411 K
+411 

>member
-6 DGIYFIIYVTYIIV
+6 NGLFFIIYVTYIIV

-53 IATGILMEG
+53 LATGILMEG
-62 FVHLLMFITIV
+62 IVHLLMFITIV
-73 LGYDY
+73 LGYKY
-78 QNMYEFVIPTIF
+78 QNMYEFVIPSIF
-90 FIQIIVIYA
+90 FVQVIIIYA

-109 NVSYRLGVYMSV
+109 NVSYRLGVYMTL
-121 PIVVIA
+121 PIVVIS

-133 FFIPGIHAIVDSN
+133 FFIPSLHALVDGD
-146 NLTASYDAYLECATS
+146 NLTASYDAYLKCATS

-173 TISSIGIYFLVV
+173 IITSIGVYFLVV

-197 HDGEV
+197 HDGKEF
-202 CSKCTWIHILVWS
+202 SKCMWIHILVWS
-215 LIVFYIL
+215 LIVFYVL
-222 CCVTIL
+222 CCITIL

-237 SLWTQFVLSII
+237 SLWIQFVLSII
-248 ITISTLNI
+248 ITTSTLNI
-256 QEIYLHLGKAFGNAD
+256 QEIYLHLSPAFGNANA
-271 TNGETQQTEAAANGD
+271 NGEEQQTDAAANGD

-292 DPESNDGDP
+292 ATESNEGDP

-315 PYLAEGLTINKVAEQ
+315 PYLAEGLTVNKVAEQ

-337 LSQYLNNVLCQN
+337 LSQYLNNVLNQN

-357 KVNEVK
+357 KVKEVK
-363 RIIEEEPSQNFNNIA
+363 RIIEEEPSQNFNTIA
-378 NRVGFNDAAAMTKIF
+378 NRVGFNDAPSMTKIF

-403 YRNSLIKM
+403 YRNSLEKE
-411 K
+411 

>member
-6 DGIYFIIYVTYIIV
+6 EGIYFIIYVTYIIV

-31 YLTKGIK
+31 FLTKGIK

-62 FVHLLMFITIV
+62 FVHFLMFITIV
-73 LGYDY
+73 LGYKY

-90 FIQIIVIYA
+90 FVQVIIIYA
-99 GLQTFLYSKV
+99 GLQTFMYSKV
-109 NVSYRLGVYMSV
+109 NVSYRLGVYMSL
-121 PIVVIA
+121 PIVAIA
-127 LIHYAI
+127 LVHYAI
-133 FFIPGIHAIVDSN
+133 FFIPDLHALVDDGIDM
-146 NLTASYDAYLECATS
+146 ASYDAYLECATS

-173 TISSIGIYFLVV
+173 TISSIGIYFLTV
-185 SKVRFLS
+185 SKIRFLD
-192 HIRHY
+192 HIRKY
-197 HDGEV
+197 HDGEENG
-202 CSKCTWIHILVWS
+202 KCAWMHV
-215 LIVFYIL
+215 LIWTQIIFYVL

-237 SLWTQFVLSII
+237 SLWIQFVLSII

-256 QEIYLHLGKAFGNAD
+256 QEIYLHLGPAFGNASTD
-271 TNGETQQTEAAANGD
+271 VEEQKADDAIDGA
-286 DNGEEP
+286 DNGE
-292 DPESNDGDP
+292 DTVPENTDGDP
-301 ISVIIDRWINRGDR
+301 ISVIIDRWLNRSDR

-349 FNAWLNEL
+349 FNAWINEL

-363 RIIEEEPSQNFNNIA
+363 RIIEEEPSQNFNTIA
-378 NRVGFNDAAAMTKIF
+378 NRVGFNDAPAMTKVF

-403 YRNSLIKM
+403 YRNSLVK
-411 K
+411 

>member
-6 DGIYFIIYVTYIIV
+6 EGLYFIIYVTYIIV

-31 YLTKGIK
+31 FLTKGIK

-62 FVHLLMFITIV
+62 FVHFLMFITIV
-73 LGYDY
+73 LGYKY

-90 FIQIIVIYA
+90 FVQVIIIYA
-99 GLQTFLYSKV
+99 GLQTFMYSKV
-109 NVSYRLGVYMSV
+109 NVSYRLGVYMSL
-121 PIVVIA
+121 PIVAIA
-127 LIHYAI
+127 LVHYAI
-133 FFIPGIHAIVDSN
+133 FFIPDLHALVDDGIDM
-146 NLTASYDAYLECATS
+146 ASYDAYLECATS

-173 TISSIGIYFLVV
+173 TISSIGIYFLTV
-185 SKVRFLS
+185 SKIRFLD
-192 HIRHY
+192 HIRKY
-197 HDGEV
+197 HDGEENG
-202 CSKCTWIHILVWS
+202 KCAWMHV
-215 LIVFYIL
+215 LIWTQIIFYVL

-237 SLWTQFVLSII
+237 SLWIQFVLSII

-256 QEIYLHLGKAFGNAD
+256 QEIYLHLGPAFGNASTD
-271 TNGETQQTEAAANGD
+271 VEEQKADDAIDGA
-286 DNGEEP
+286 DNGE
-292 DPESNDGDP
+292 DTAPENTDGDP
-301 ISVIIDRWINRGDR
+301 ISVIIDRWLNRSDR

-349 FNAWLNEL
+349 FNAWINEL

-363 RIIEEEPSQNFNNIA
+363 RIIEEEPSQNFNTIA
-378 NRVGFNDAAAMTKIF
+378 NRVGFNDAPAMTKVF

-403 YRNSLIKM
+403 YRNSLVK
-411 K
+411 

>member
-6 DGIYFIIYVTYIIV
+6 NGIYFIIYVSYIIV

-53 IATGILMEG
+53 IATSLLLEG

-90 FIQIIVIYA
+90 FVQVIVIYA

-133 FFIPGIHAIVDSN
+133 FFIPSLHALVDSD

-173 TISSIGIYFLVV
+173 VITSIGVYFLVV

-197 HDGEV
+197 HDGEI

-256 QEIYLHLGKAFGNAD
+256 QEIYLNLGPAFGNA
-271 TNGETQQTEAAANGD
+271 NANSEEQQTDAAANGD

-292 DPESNDGDP
+292 ATESNGDDP
-301 ISVIIDRWINRGDR
+301 ISVIIDRWVNRGDR
-315 PYLAEGLTINKVAEQ
+315 PYLAEGLTVNKVAEQ
-330 MNLNKRL
+330 MCLNKRL
-337 LSQYLNNVLCQN
+337 LSQYLNNVLNQN
-349 FNAWLNEL
+349 FNTWLNEL
-357 KVNEVK
+357 KVKEVK
-363 RIIEEEPSQNFNNIA
+363 RIIEEEPSQSFNTIA
-378 NRVGFNDAAAMTKIF
+378 IRVGFSDAPSMTKIF

-403 YRNSLIKM
+403 YRNSLQKE
-411 K
+411 

>member
-1 MEVAT
+1 MEAAIN
-6 DGIYFIIYVTYIIV
+6 GIYFIIYVTYIIV

-53 IATGILMEG
+53 IATSLLLEGI
-62 FVHLLMFITIV
+62 VHLLMFITIV

-78 QNMYEFVIPTIF
+78 QNMYEFAIPSIF
-90 FIQIIVIYA
+90 FVQVIVIYA
-99 GLQTFLYSKV
+99 GVQTFLYSKV

-133 FFIPGIHAIVDSN
+133 FFIPDIHAIADSD
-146 NLTASYDAYLECATS
+146 NLTASYDAYLECTTS

-173 TISSIGIYFLVV
+173 VITSIGVYFLVV

-271 TNGETQQTEAAANGD
+271 TNGETQQTEAADNGD
-286 DNGEEP
+286 DT
-292 DPESNDGDP
+292 
-301 ISVIIDRWINRGDR
+301 ISVIIDRWVNRGDR
-315 PYLAEGLTINKVAEQ
+315 PYLAEGLTVNKVAEQ
-330 MNLNKRL
+330 MCLNKRF
-337 LSQYLNNVLCQN
+337 LSQYLNNVLNQN
-349 FNAWLNEL
+349 FNTWLNEL
-357 KVNEVK
+357 KVKEVK
-363 RIIEEEPSQNFNNIA
+363 RIIEEEPSQSFNTIA
-378 NRVGFNDAAAMTKIF
+378 IRVGFSDAPSMTKIF

-403 YRNSLIKM
+403 YRNSLQKE
-411 K
+411 